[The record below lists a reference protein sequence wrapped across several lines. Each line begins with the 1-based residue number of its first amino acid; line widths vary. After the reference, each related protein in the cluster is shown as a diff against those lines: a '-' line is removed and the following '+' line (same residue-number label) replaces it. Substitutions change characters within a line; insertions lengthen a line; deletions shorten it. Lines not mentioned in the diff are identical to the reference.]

1 VGGDAIGGNTL
12 WAVLGAAGGA
22 ALGDAVERG
31 QVRCR

>member
-1 VGGDAIGGNTL
+1 VGGDAIGGSTL
-12 WAVLGAAGGA
+12 STLLGTAGGA